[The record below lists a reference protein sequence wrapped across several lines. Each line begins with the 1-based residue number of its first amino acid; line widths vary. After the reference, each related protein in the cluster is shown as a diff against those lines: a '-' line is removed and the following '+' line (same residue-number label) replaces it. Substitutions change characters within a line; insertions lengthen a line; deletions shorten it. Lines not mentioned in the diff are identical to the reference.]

1 MITELQQGKKS
12 RLELYEIVELIEKSD
27 ESKRVELIREY
38 SKMYSSFSD
47 YLRCLFDDRIQLLL
61 PEGRPP
67 FTPAEEDKFPSSWH
81 KQNVKLKY
89 FVKGLKA
96 EHMHPLKRETMFIG
110 VLESV
115 HPADAELLCDMLSKT
130 PPKGLSVE
138 TVKEAVPNLIMTS

>member
-1 MITELQQGKKS
+1 MLTELQQGRKS

-47 YLRCLFDDRIQLLL
+47 YLRCLFDNRIQLLL

-67 FTPAEEDKFPSSWH
+67 FTPAEEDKFPSTWH
-81 KQNVKLKY
+81 KQNVKLQ
-89 FVKGLKA
+89 A
-96 EHMHPLKRETMFIG
+96 DQMHPLKRETMFVG
-110 VLESV
+110 LLESV
-115 HPADAELLCDMLSKT
+115 HPSDAELLCDMISKT